1 MNKSLLNIILYVVI
15 VLASIFIVYKRY
27 TILQEP
33 PEQTTMNY
41 TLLVVFILFTYIN
54 LRRLIKLIK
63 EYKK

>member
-1 MNKSLLNIILYVVI
+1 MNKSLLNIILYVII

-27 TILQEP
+27 TILHEP

>member
-1 MNKSLLNIILYVVI
+1 MNKRLLNIILYVII

-33 PEQTTMNY
+33 SEQTTMNY

>member
-33 PEQTTMNY
+33 SEQTTMNY
-41 TLLVVFILFTYIN
+41 ILLVVFILFTYIN